1 MKRRISLLLAAVLF
15 VSVTPAN
22 AADQKVDY
30 VAFGDSIASGQ
41 TPYGVKVG
49 TSYTDLIADQLETE
63 NYLSSFSKEFALS
76 GETSTQFLAR
86 LTQPKVQ
93 ATVKEAELV
102 TISTGANDLIQLAL
116 TGSTEPMQVL
126 EVLAKIDRN
135 ITEGIKQLKL
145 LNPSVDI
152 YVTGYYF
159 PFPSMEEGTQ
169 KDKLKTAFSLFN
181 DQLKSTAARQ
191 SVSFVDVAA
200 KFNSSYLPNPNDIHP
215 NVAGYQ
221 LIADQFF
228 AVWKGVVPVVDQDPF
243 SDIGTTGSQARL
255 AIMKLAEAGILNG
268 NPNGTF
274 TPKSNITRAETA
286 IILAQALEYGK
297 TTAQPGFSDVS
308 TNMKAYDAIAAL
320 TEAGVFAKAPKFN
333 PDKLLTR
340 AQMAR
345 VLTQSLKLEAS
356 NAVPFS
362 DVPATHWAKDEI
374 EAVVSNGIMNGGS
387 NSRFL
392 PENNMT
398 REQFAMTVYNVW
410 SQTP

>member
-1 MKRRISLLLAAVLF
+1 MRKGISILLAVVLF
-15 VSVTPAN
+15 LSAFMIPSAQ
-22 AADQKVDY
+22 AAVQKVDY
-30 VAFGDSIASGQ
+30 VALGDSIAKGQ
-41 TPYGVKVG
+41 TPYKEIG
-49 TSYTDLIADQLETE
+49 TGYTDMIAAE
-63 NYLSSFSKEFALS
+63 LSEQEALKSFTKEYAMS
-76 GETSTQFLAR
+76 GETSTGFVEKLKRAD
-86 LTQPKVQ
+86 VQ
-93 ATVKEAELV
+93 EAVKEAELV
-102 TISTGANDLIQLAL
+102 TISTGANDVLQLLNSDNFTLETAELAL
-116 TGSTEPMQVL
+116 AKMKGN
-126 EVLAKIDRN
+126 LASGLK
-135 ITEGIKQLKL
+135 TIKSLSPNAK
-145 LNPSVDI
+145 VF
-152 YVTGYYF
+152 VFGYYF
-159 PFPSMEEGTQ
+159 PFPNMTDNGNYQ
-169 KDKLKTAFSLFN
+169 LAFSI
-181 DQLKSTAARQ
+181 
-191 SVSFVDVAA
+191 
-200 KFNSSYLPNPNDIHP
+200 FNSELQATAQANGAVFVEVSSQFNPEFLPNPADVHP
-215 NVAGYQ
+215 SEDGYRVF
-221 LIADQFF
+221 ADQFF
-228 AVWKGVVPVVDQDPF
+228 NVWENSPAEDPF

-268 NPNGTF
+268 NPDGTF

-286 IILAQALEYGK
+286 IILARALGYGK